1 VNTQMVR
8 LYGHGPRGVR
18 LVDHV
23 PFGNR
28 KTFTFATPCA
38 RRTHRQLAADVVR
51 DASPSVRSL
60 PCPGRRQAVSA
71 ARLKPGRTPERYP

>member
-1 VNTQMVR
+1 MVR

-28 KTFTFATPCA
+28 KHCCPVDGGYDFSIT
-38 RRTHRQLAADVVR
+38 
-51 DASPSVRSL
+51 L
-60 PCPGRRQAVSA
+60 PDKGF
-71 ARLKPGRTPERYP
+71 